1 MDQKTPLL
9 VEEECHRSAD
19 GKRQMPSAVP
29 GPMEQVARLP
39 AGAILD
45 VGQPFARQEMA
56 VPGDGQSREQYGDDQ
71 KRRAGRAT
79 SCRGLRET
87 ARSPPPYGSVD
98 AQSGRDRSAAPG

>member
-9 VEEECHRSAD
+9 VEEEGHRSAD
-19 GKRQMPSAVP
+19 RERQIPSAVP

-56 VPGDGQSREQYGDDQ
+56 VPGDGQSREQHGDDQ
-71 KRRAGRAT
+71 ERRRGRAPN
-79 SCRGLRET
+79 SGGLRET
-87 ARSPPPYGSVD
+87 VGSPPLDGSVD
-98 AQSGRDRSAAPG
+98 AQSG